1 MKEISS
7 FLSHTKLLIVLV
19 VSFLLAMT
27 YVQIQ
32 HAQQVARAAELK
44 NQIARAVIPPT
55 AAPKKF
61 NIDGS
66 YVCKYASTSAMIA
79 NRKLTMKTKNA
90 SGSAYKIFDGD
101 CLFSWEQIKGK
112 SQNGTKSCGF
122 SQFLSMYETASKFGL
137 FKDGASITS
146 LADKGMIDKMLPASQ
161 AALLT
166 DVEQMQKRFQT
177 SCVESTTIRESVFR
191 VPTGIIFKEQKK

>member
-1 MKEISS
+1 MKAISS

-19 VSFLLAMT
+19 VGFLLAMT

-32 HAQQVARAAELK
+32 HAQQAAHATQR
-44 NQIARAVIPPT
+44 NAQIALAAAQPT
-55 AAPKKF
+55 ASVKKF

-66 YVCKYASTSAMIA
+66 YVCNYASTSAMIA
-79 NRKLTMKTKNA
+79 NRKLTMETKNA
-90 SGSAYKIFDGD
+90 SGSAYKVFDGD

-112 SQNGTKSCGF
+112 NQNGTKSCGF
-122 SQFLSMYETASKFGL
+122 GQFVGMYETATKFGL
-137 FKDGASITS
+137 IKDGAAMTS
-146 LADKGMIDKMLPASQ
+146 MIDKKMIDKMLPASQ
-161 AALLT
+161 SALLT
-166 DVEQMQKRFQT
+166 DFDQIQKRFQT